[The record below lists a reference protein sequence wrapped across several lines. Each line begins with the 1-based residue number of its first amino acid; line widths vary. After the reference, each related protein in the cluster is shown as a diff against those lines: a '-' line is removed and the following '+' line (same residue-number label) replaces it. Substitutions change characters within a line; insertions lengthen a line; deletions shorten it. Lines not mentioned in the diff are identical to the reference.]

1 MIKIDLTDKA
11 EYFCLREEYFKRIS
25 EYIGLSRETAIK
37 LKDSFPKLY
46 QFLFDESTDELKQD
60 KLRYLLIGPEQLPKS
75 LGGDGEEKSL
85 RGYLKNITREYML
98 PDDAERKKQ
107 AKECCRQIFNY
118 KKFIIDQK
126 DAYWLLRTLNVRV
139 CPYCNRMYTV
149 TLPSPEELEE
159 DEKFQ
164 ASRATFDHYY
174 CQAEYPHLAL
184 SLFNLVPSC
193 FSCNMNKK
201 NLAEEL
207 VYPYEEEFGEEAVFR
222 VIPDLEGVTAEESY
236 DILNFLHGESDQFQI
251 RFMTKDGTA
260 LQKDALLE
268 DRLAGI
274 ENERLRKA
282 ICGSV
287 VTFKLEELYK
297 EHAMEIRDILRN
309 RYYFDEQYVK
319 TVVCPMLKQQI
330 KLRENKTKNEKE
342 LEKMV
347 MDMLFFTRM
356 DGSEWGKRPLSKL
369 VADIL
374 QQVTVDNC
382 IDVYR

>member
-11 EYFCLREEYFKRIS
+11 EYFCLREEYYKRIS
-25 EYIGLSRETAIK
+25 KYIRINIKTTIK

-46 QFLFDESTDELKQD
+46 QFLFDETTGELKQD
-60 KLRYLLIGPEQLPKS
+60 NLRHLLIGPDKLPQS
-75 LGGDGEEKSL
+75 LGGAGEEKSM
-85 RGYLKNITREYML
+85 RRYLKSITREYML
-98 PDDAERKKQ
+98 PDGAERKKQ
-107 AKECCRQIFNY
+107 AKECCRQIFDY
-118 KKFIIDQK
+118 KRFIREQK

-139 CPYCNRMYTV
+139 CPYCNRVYTV
-149 TLPSPEELEE
+149 TLPSPEELDE
-159 DEKFQ
+159 DEKYQ

-222 VIPDLEGVTAEESY
+222 VIPDLKGVTAEDSY
-236 DILNFLHGESDQFQI
+236 DILNFLHGESDRFLI
-251 RFMTKDGTA
+251 RFMTKDGIA

-268 DRLAGI
+268 NRLAGI
-274 ENERLRKA
+274 ENERLRKS
-282 ICGSV
+282 ICSSV
-287 VTFKLEELYK
+287 ITFKLEELYK

-309 RYYFDEQYVK
+309 RYYFDKQYVK
-319 TVVCPMLKQQI
+319 TVICPMLQQKM
-330 KLRENKTKNEKE
+330 KLSEDETQEEEE
-342 LEKMV
+342 LEKMA

-369 VADIL
+369 VADIV
-374 QQVTVDNC
+374 QQVTV
-382 IDVYR
+382 

>member
-1 MIKIDLTDKA
+1 MIKIDLKDKA
-11 EYFCLREEYFKRIS
+11 EYFCLREEYYKRIS
-25 EYIGLSRETAIK
+25 RYIRINIETTKK

-46 QFLFDESTDELKQD
+46 QFLFDETTGDLKQD
-60 KLRYLLIGPEQLPKS
+60 NLRYLLIGPDKLPQS
-75 LGGDGEEKSL
+75 LGGTGEEKSM
-85 RGYLKNITREYML
+85 RGYLKSITREYML
-98 PDDAERKKQ
+98 PTGEERKEQ
-107 AKECCRQIFNY
+107 AKECCRQIFDY
-118 KKFIIDQK
+118 KRFIKDQK

-139 CPYCNRMYTV
+139 CPYCNRVYTV
-149 TLPSPEELEE
+149 TLPSPEELDE

-222 VIPDLEGVTAEESY
+222 VIPDLEGVRAEDSY
-236 DILNFLHGESDQFQI
+236 DILNFLHGESDRFLI
-251 RFMTKDGTA
+251 RFMTKDGIA
-260 LQKDALLE
+260 LQRDALLE
-268 DRLAGI
+268 NRLAGI
-274 ENERLRKA
+274 ENEKLRKV
-282 ICGSV
+282 ICSSV
-287 VTFKLEELYK
+287 ITFKLEELYK

-309 RYYFDEQYVK
+309 RYYFDNQYVR
-319 TVVCPMLKQQI
+319 TVICPMLQQKM
-330 KLRENKTKNEKE
+330 KLRGDKSKDEEE
-342 LEKMV
+342 LEKMA

-374 QQVTVDNC
+374 QQVTV
-382 IDVYR
+382 